1 MAGRDKK
8 RMGYPGRLSL
18 SSMGNG
24 ATNHSGSST
33 YLQAR
38 EHDTRILQIFL
49 RYGGARRVADGGKT
63 KKKKRRETIERA
75 KNKDGRAERAEKVE
89 LRKKRRGCISPG
101 AAGVPIRSDSLFIIR
116 RAYLPLHPSFSFHGV
131 FT

>member
-1 MAGRDKK
+1 M
-8 RMGYPGRLSL
+8 
-18 SSMGNG
+18 
-24 ATNHSGSST
+24 
-33 YLQAR
+33 
-38 EHDTRILQIFL
+38 
-49 RYGGARRVADGGKT
+49 ADGGKT
-63 KKKKRRETIERA
+63 KKKKRRKTIERA
-75 KNKDGRAERAEKVE
+75 KNKDGRVERAEKVE